1 MVMPTLWYEN
11 IPNVILEA
19 MCYGKP
25 VIGSDLGGV
34 AEIIEHEKDGLLVPP
49 GDAQGLAESIQR
61 LINDESLIEK
71 MGRAARAKMETEF
84 SPERHYEKLIAVFEN
99 EIQKSAEC

>member
-1 MVMPTLWYEN
+1 
-11 IPNVILEA
+11 

-34 AEIIEHEKDGLLVPP
+34 AEIIEHGKDGLLVPP
-49 GDAQGLAESIQR
+49 GDVDGLAESIQR
-61 LINDESLIEK
+61 LIDDGNSIEK

-99 EIQKSAEC
+99 EVQSKAKS